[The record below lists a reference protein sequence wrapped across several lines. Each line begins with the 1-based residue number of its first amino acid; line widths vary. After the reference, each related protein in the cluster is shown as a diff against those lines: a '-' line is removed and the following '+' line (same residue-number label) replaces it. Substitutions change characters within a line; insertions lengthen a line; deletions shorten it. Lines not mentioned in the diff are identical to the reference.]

1 MVLDIEPRSVS
12 FVSLY
17 EAEVHS
23 EHHKGTSSP
32 THGWTKDDHYF
43 KVIIFFYLE
52 TEERLQRVKINVVSG
67 WFSMNN

>member
-1 MVLDIEPRSVS
+1 MVLDFEPRSVS

-32 THGWTKDDHYF
+32 THTAGQKMIISLDNYF
-43 KVIIFFYLE
+43 LLFGDRGKMS
-52 TEERLQRVKINVVSG
+52 VVSG